1 MHMLS
6 IRDLS
11 VSFRGALAL
20 NGVSLDVMP
29 GEVVALIGSNGAGKS
44 TTLRAISRVV
54 PMIAGDI
61 LLEGKSIRTAS
72 PREVVQ
78 AGIVQVPEGR
88 RVFPDLTV
96 HENLLMGA
104 TVRPKTERAAAIERI
119 VALFPL
125 LATYSDRL
133 AGSLSGGEQQMLALG
148 RALMSRPRLLMLDE
162 PSLGLSPVMVERV
175 AELIGKLRSEDL
187 AVLLVEQ
194 NARLALALSD
204 RTYVLERGSV
214 VLSGRSADL
223 QNDPTV
229 KSIYL
234 GIDPATIKAASGP
247 AHTL

>member
-6 IRDLS
+6 IRDAS

-20 NGVSLDVMP
+20 NGVNLDVRS

-44 TTLRAISRVV
+44 TTLKAISRVV
-54 PMIAGDI
+54 PMMAGDI
-61 LLEGKSIRTAS
+61 LLEGRSIKTAS

-104 TVRPKTERAAAIERI
+104 TVRPKTERGAAIERI

-125 LATYSDRL
+125 LATYSSRL

-175 AELIGKLRSEDL
+175 AELIAKLRSEDL

-204 RTYVLERGSV
+204 RTYVLERGSI
-214 VLSGRSADL
+214 VLSGRSTDL
-223 QNDPTV
+223 ENDPTIR
-229 KSIYL
+229 SIYL
-234 GIDPATIKAASGP
+234 GIDPTTIKTAA
-247 AHTL
+247 AL

>member
-6 IRDLS
+6 IKELS
-11 VSFRGALAL
+11 VSFRGAMAL
-20 NGVSLDVMP
+20 NGISLDVMP

-44 TTLRAISRVV
+44 TTLKAISRVV
-54 PMIAGDI
+54 PAMAGDI
-61 LLEGKSIRTAS
+61 VLEGRSIRTAS

-96 HENLLMGA
+96 YENLLMGA
-104 TVRPKTERAAAIERI
+104 TVRPKTERAASVERI

-125 LATYSDRL
+125 LATYSTRL

-175 AELIGKLRSEDL
+175 AELIGKLRTEDL

-234 GIDPATIKAASGP
+234 GIDPATIEAAS
-247 AHTL
+247 AC

>member
-1 MHMLS
+1 MLS

-54 PMIAGDI
+54 PMMAGDI
-61 LLEGKSIRTAS
+61 LLEGKSIKTAS

-125 LATYSDRL
+125 LATYADRL

-234 GIDPATIKAASGP
+234 GIDPATIKAASGL
-247 AHTL
+247 AQAL

>member
-54 PMIAGDI
+54 PMMAGDI
-61 LLEGKSIRTAS
+61 LLEGKSIKAAS

-125 LATYSDRL
+125 LATYADRL

-234 GIDPATIKAASGP
+234 GIDPATIKAAS
-247 AHTL
+247 AQAF

>member
-1 MHMLS
+1 MLS
-6 IRDLS
+6 IKDLS

-44 TTLRAISRVV
+44 TTLKAISRVV
-54 PMIAGDI
+54 PIMAGDI
-61 LLEGKSIRTAS
+61 LLEGKSIKSAS

-96 HENLLMGA
+96 YENLLMGA
-104 TVRPKTERAAAIERI
+104 TVRPTAETAASIERI

-125 LATYSDRL
+125 LGTYAARL

-175 AELIGKLRSEDL
+175 AELVTRLRGEDL

-214 VLSGRSADL
+214 VLSGRSAEL
-223 QNDPTV
+223 ENDPTV

-234 GIDPATIKAASGP
+234 GVGEAQPAA
-247 AHTL
+247 

>member
-1 MHMLS
+1 MLS

-54 PMIAGDI
+54 PMMAGDI
-61 LLEGKSIRTAS
+61 LLEGKSIKTAS

-125 LATYSDRL
+125 LATYSERL

-247 AHTL
+247 AQAL

>member
-1 MHMLS
+1 
-6 IRDLS
+6 
-11 VSFRGALAL
+11 
-20 NGVSLDVMP
+20 
-29 GEVVALIGSNGAGKS
+29 
-44 TTLRAISRVV
+44 
-54 PMIAGDI
+54 
-61 LLEGKSIRTAS
+61 
-72 PREVVQ
+72 
-78 AGIVQVPEGR
+78 
-88 RVFPDLTV
+88 
-96 HENLLMGA
+96 
-104 TVRPKTERAAAIERI
+104 
-119 VALFPL
+119 
-125 LATYSDRL
+125 
-133 AGSLSGGEQQMLALG
+133 
-148 RALMSRPRLLMLDE
+148 MLDE

>member
-1 MHMLS
+1 MLS
-6 IRDLS
+6 IKELS
-11 VSFRGALAL
+11 VSFRGAMAL
-20 NGVSLDVMP
+20 NGVSLDIMP

-44 TTLRAISRVV
+44 TTLKAISRVV
-54 PMIAGDI
+54 PAMAGDI
-61 LLEGKSIRTAS
+61 LFEGRSIRSAS

-104 TVRPKTERAAAIERI
+104 TVRPKGENAAAIERI
-119 VALFPL
+119 VSLFPML
-125 LATYSDRL
+125 GTYSGRL

-162 PSLGLSPVMVERV
+162 PSLGLSPVLVERV
-175 AELIGKLRSEDL
+175 AGLIAGLRGDDL

-214 VLSGRSADL
+214 VLSGRSAEL
-223 QNDPTV
+223 ENDPTV
-229 KSIYL
+229 QSIYL
-234 GIDPATIKAASGP
+234 GIG
-247 AHTL
+247 

>member
-1 MHMLS
+1 MLS
-6 IRDLS
+6 IKELS
-11 VSFRGALAL
+11 VSFRGAMAL
-20 NGVSLDVMP
+20 NGISLDVMP

-44 TTLRAISRVV
+44 TTLKAISRVV
-54 PMIAGDI
+54 PAMAGDI
-61 LLEGKSIRTAS
+61 VLEGRSIRTAS

-96 HENLLMGA
+96 YENLLMGA
-104 TVRPKTERAAAIERI
+104 TVRPKTERAASVERI

-125 LATYSDRL
+125 LATYSTRL

-175 AELIGKLRSEDL
+175 AELIGKLRTEDL

-234 GIDPATIKAASGP
+234 GIDPATIEAAS
-247 AHTL
+247 AC

>member
-1 MHMLS
+1 MLS
-6 IRDLS
+6 IKELS
-11 VSFRGALAL
+11 VSFRGAMAL
-20 NGVSLDVMP
+20 NGISLDVMP

-44 TTLRAISRVV
+44 TTLKAISRVV
-54 PMIAGDI
+54 PAMAGDI
-61 LLEGKSIRTAS
+61 VLEGRSIRTAS

-96 HENLLMGA
+96 YENLLMGA
-104 TVRPKTERAAAIERI
+104 TVRPKAERAASIERI

-125 LATYSDRL
+125 LATYTSRL

-175 AELIGKLRSEDL
+175 AELIGKLRTEDL

-234 GIDPATIKAASGP
+234 GIDPATIEAAS
-247 AHTL
+247 AC